1 ETAIA
6 RAMRLERA
14 LPFMASGPTLSPV
27 DATEAFSSLA
37 VEASGAEV
45 VAPAE
50 TVEVVETVE
59 TAACPEAAVPKPP
72 VGAEGVVR
80 GGITSRRSRS
90 A

>member
-1 ETAIA
+1 
-6 RAMRLERA
+6 
-14 LPFMASGPTLSPV
+14 MASGPTLSPV
-27 DATEAFSSLA
+27 DAAEAFSSIA

-45 VAPAE
+45 AAPAE
-50 TVEVVETVE
+50 TVEVVE

-72 VGAEGVVR
+72 VGAEGVIR